1 MATAPSPERLDN
13 LHKAVAF
20 LESWQEKSKVK
31 TLESNFFSQLI
42 QGRKD
47 GAKVI
52 LEKIKQKSES
62 SKWRKG
68 YINALEGMI
77 VAADTKEDKNMF
89 MNQIKA
95 NKSDYFRK
103 IFLQQSKND
112 MYNDFDKGFF
122 SAWADYT
129 RTLKLIIKST
139 K

>member
-1 MATAPSPERLDN
+1 MATAPPPKRLDS

-20 LESWQEKSKVK
+20 LESWQEKTKVK

-42 QGRKD
+42 QGKKD

-52 LEKIKQKSES
+52 LENIKEKSES

-77 VAADTKEDKNMF
+77 VASETKEDKNIF
-89 MNQIKA
+89 MNQIMT

-112 MYNDFDKGFF
+112 LYSDFDKGFF
-122 SAWADYT
+122 SAWADYA
-129 RTLKLIIKST
+129 RALKPITKST